1 MVPLPEESKSL
12 FKGSRKTLYPLASDF
27 AVKQD
32 CCTVAQIYS
41 TPVLDSVLLSR
52 APSEPLFATEATEPH
67 FRAGN
72 ATSCGDIL
80 VSEKW
85 AQLVIVLI
93 LQVQWRPP
101 AGTRGRPW
109 TAAAAERAKSPATLW
124 PSRVIQATTCKA
136 SPGSPAFRWTTDSTG
151 SPALLHVSVRFIQF
165 AAMPPEACKIRAAS
179 HFTLVSSDEMSKIT
193 SRND

>member
-1 MVPLPEESKSL
+1 MHKEAKTPASISKWLCS
-12 FKGSRKTLYPLASDF
+12 
-27 AVKQD
+27 
-32 CCTVAQIYS
+32 TVVQTYS
-41 TPVLDSVLLSR
+41 TPVLDGVLLIR
-52 APSEPLFATEATEPH
+52 APSEPLFATKATQPH

-85 AQLVIVLI
+85 SQLVTVPI

-109 TAAAAERAKSPATLW
+109 TAAAAERARSPATRW
-124 PSRVIQATTCKA
+124 PSRVIRATTCKA

-165 AAMPPEACKIRAAS
+165 AAMPPDAWKIRVAS
-179 HFTLVSSDEMSKIT
+179 HFTLASSDEMSKIT
-193 SRND
+193 SRNDLNHPL